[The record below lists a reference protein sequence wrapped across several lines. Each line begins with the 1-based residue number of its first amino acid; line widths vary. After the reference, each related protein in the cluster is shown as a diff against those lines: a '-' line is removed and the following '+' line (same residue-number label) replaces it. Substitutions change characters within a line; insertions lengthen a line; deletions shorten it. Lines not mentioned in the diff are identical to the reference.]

1 MGIWDSKHVVSEYQ
15 QWTNSPAGGLALQ
28 AKIKLIS
35 DLMSGWPRRGRSIL
49 EIGCATGLLTE
60 MFYHAG
66 FDVTGIDSSSQMLVA
81 ARERMQGRADLHLGN
96 AERLPFEDN
105 QFDFVSVG
113 SVLEHVDE
121 PELVLSEALRVASRA
136 VVVTVY
142 STWSIYYTCRD
153 RNASTGADRRNALS
167 PLAVNKMLRDLAGDR
182 DVIRRSILIGP
193 VSTWKEAPFWKWLN
207 SRILP
212 YGFGA
217 LSGIQIDVCD
227 TKITI
232 PLMAK
237 RCGTKPAILNAC
249 RTNIAARESSS
260 SFDK

>member
-1 MGIWDSKHVVSEYQ
+1 MASWDNEHVVSEYQ
-15 QWTNSPAGGLALQ
+15 RWADSPAGGIALQ
-28 AKIKLIS
+28 AKMKLVA

-66 FDVTGIDSSSQMLVA
+66 FDVTGLDSSVPMVAA
-81 ARERMQGRADLHLGN
+81 ARERMQGRADLHLGR
-96 AERLPFEDN
+96 AEHLPFEDN

-113 SVLEHVDE
+113 SVLEHADD
-121 PELVLSEALRVASRA
+121 PELVLSEAIRVASCA

-142 STWSIYYTCRD
+142 STWSMYYACRD
-153 RNASTGADRRNALS
+153 RNVVGVDKRCALS
-167 PLAVNKMLRDLAGDR
+167 PLTVNKMLRDLACDR
-182 DVIRRSILIGP
+182 ELVRRSILVGP
-193 VSTWKEAPFWKWLN
+193 VFSWKDIPVCRWIN

-212 YGFGA
+212 YGVGA

-227 TKITI
+227 TKLTI

-237 RCGTKPAILNAC
+237 RCGAKPAILNAC
-249 RTNIAARESSS
+249 RTNVAARESSS